1 MCRMDEGFQET
12 FEDNNVKVN
21 PILMLWKISNRIDEL
36 NKSLEY
42 DDIDEINYES
52 GMYDQMKEEKSFLN
66 HIGICLLE
74 HSFHE
79 MNYPKSKV
87 LEYDWCKRIIFETKG
102 SPFEKQEERLKE
114 VQ

>member
-42 DDIDEINYES
+42 DDIDENNYES
-52 GMYDQMKEEKSFLN
+52 GCYDQMKEERDFLL
-66 HIGICLLE
+66 HIGMCFLE

-87 LEYDWCKRIIFETKG
+87 LQYDWCKGIIFETKG
-102 SPFEKQEERLKE
+102 SPFEKREKSLKE